1 MAKNRTKRVV
11 LTIGTSLLSEGV
23 ALVCGL
29 ILPKMILTTFGSDY
43 NGITQSIS
51 QFISYISLMK
61 AGIGGATAVAL
72 YKPLAEND
80 TKEISE
86 VLYSTEKFMRK
97 ISMVFLLFVIGL
109 SIVYPIFIV
118 QEYDWFFTA
127 SLIFII
133 SISTFGQYYFGFTY
147 QTLLSADQKDYITTS
162 LEILTTILNTIVAVI
177 LMNHNMSLHMVKLGS
192 SLVNLITPLFLY
204 FYCHKKYHL
213 MKVKPTEDKIPQKWD
228 AAAHEVASFINN
240 NTDVVILTLFS
251 TLSEI
256 SVYTVYHYVIANL
269 KKIVTRFT
277 VGFGAAVG
285 DMYARGEIEAMHK
298 NLGIFELLIYSFTSI
313 LYSVALVMMIPFVY
327 VYTSG
332 VTDADYIRSVFSLL
346 LILGGVFNCFRVPY
360 RAITIAAGHYRQ
372 TRNGAI
378 MEAVINIVVSVVGVV
393 LFGIEGV
400 ALGTLCAMAFRTMQY
415 VIYLSN
421 NIMYRKISYFVK
433 HAVICFGIIAAVH
446 IISRL
451 YMPVI
456 FNGWKMWISYAVI
469 NTLIAIFLTLATD
482 YIFYKE
488 DLYNFVTKIINIFIR
503 RKKKAEEQNAQTES

>member
-29 ILPKMILTTFGSDY
+29 ILPKMILTTFGSEY

-51 QFISYISLMK
+51 QFVSYISLMK

-80 TKEISE
+80 SEEISE

-97 ISMVFLLFVIGL
+97 ISMIFLLFILGL
-109 SIVYPIFIV
+109 SIVYPVFFV
-118 QEYDWFFTA
+118 RDYDWFFTA

-177 LMNHNMSLHMVKLGS
+177 LMNNNMSLHIVKLGS

-204 FYCHKKYHL
+204 FYCHRKYNLIRDVH
-213 MKVKPTEDKIPQKWD
+213 PEEDKIPQKWD

-240 NTDVVILTLFS
+240 NTDIVILTMFS
-251 TLSEI
+251 NMKEI
-256 SVYTVYHYVIANL
+256 SVYTVYHYVISNL

-277 VGFGAAVG
+277 VGFGAAFG
-285 DMYARGEIEAMHK
+285 DMYARNEIDNMHK
-298 NLGIFELLIYSFTSI
+298 NLGIFELIIYSFTSV
-313 LYSVALVMMIPFVY
+313 LYSVALAMMLSFVSI
-327 VYTSG
+327 YTKG
-332 VTDADYIRSVFSLL
+332 VNDVNYIRPMFSLV
-346 LILGGVFNCFRVPY
+346 LILGGIFNCFRVPY

-378 MEAVINIVVSVVGVV
+378 LEAIINITVSVVCV
-393 LFGIEGV
+393 LLYGLIGV
-400 ALGTLCAMAFRTMQY
+400 AIGTLFAMAFRTFQY
-415 VIYLSN
+415 VLYLSE
-421 NIMYRKISYFVK
+421 NIMYRKVSYFVK
-433 HAVICFGIIAAVH
+433 HALLCFAIIAVVYFAAQLYLPQQIANWTVW
-446 IISRL
+446 II
-451 YMPVI
+451 
-456 FNGWKMWISYAVI
+456 YAAITTVFAI
-469 NTLIAIFLTLATD
+469 ALTLITD
-482 YIFYKE
+482 YLFYKE
-488 DLYNFVTKIINIFIR
+488 DLMNFIYKIKGIIIRKRKTKNDE
-503 RKKKAEEQNAQTES
+503 KTVA